1 MLSPDEREALWTE
14 PRTPQYHAGV
24 GDSVFKTFHIFDRA
38 MTARMGAPTSL
49 ADYVRKAQV
58 MAYENERAMFEA
70 FSRNRY
76 GSTGLIQW
84 MLNNAWPSLHWN
96 LFDWFLEANG
106 STFGA
111 KIATAARRAVRRPSC
126 DQTPTSTGLSV
137 RARVFDLNGESA
149 GAHHT
154 TWRGRVVPFGPNR

>member
-1 MLSPDEREALWTE
+1 MSVRALWTE

-96 LFDWFLEANG
+96 LFDWFLEPNG

-111 KIATAARRAVRRPSC
+111 KVANEPLHVQYGYDDRSVAVI
-126 DQTPTSTGLSV
+126 DQTPDDATGLTV
-137 RARVFDLNGESA
+137 QARVFDLHGDERWSRSTTTDV
-149 GAHHT
+149 GAD
-154 TWRGRVVPFGPNR
+154 G